1 MNERL
6 SAAAVH
12 LLTATG
18 AAFALLALI
27 AAAHG
32 DWQWMFIWL
41 GVALIVDTIDG
52 PLARRVG
59 VTRVLPRWSGER
71 LDLIVDFLTYT
82 AVPAFALS
90 QADLLPEAYRLPAG
104 IAVMMSSLF
113 HMADQ
118 DSKTKEGYFVG
129 FPAIWNVVCLYL
141 FAFMPHPFVSLAIVT
156 VFVVLDLRADPLR
169 APVSR
174 GGAARL
180 QRGCHR
186 PVARGGDRRG
196 RQSLSLAALGEGA
209 SGGNRL
215 MPYWGRRHS
224 FAGPKEGIVTVR
236 SERGT
241 PLDLYAISPDLG
253 AGRLIPP
260 KRN

>member
-1 MNERL
+1 MSERL
-6 SAAAVH
+6 GAAAIH

-27 AAAHG
+27 AAAHS

-41 GVALIVDTIDG
+41 GIALIVDTIDG

-59 VTRVLPRWSGER
+59 VMRVLPRWSGER

-118 DSKTKEGYFVG
+118 NSKTKEGYFVG

-156 VFVVLDLRADPLR
+156 VFVVLTFVPILCVHPFRVAGLRGFSVAVTALWLLR
-169 APVSR
+169 RS
-174 GGAARL
+174 ARS
-180 QRGCHR
+180 
-186 PVARGGDRRG
+186 PIPFPRR
-196 RQSLSLAALGEGA
+196 
-209 SGGNRL
+209 SG
-215 MPYWGRRHS
+215 
-224 FAGPKEGIVTVR
+224 
-236 SERGT
+236 
-241 PLDLYAISPDLG
+241 
-253 AGRLIPP
+253 
-260 KRN
+260 